1 MSSSFL
7 LAALTA
13 ACCLVAAAAGAET
26 FVVVESSAAD
36 VKVGAEIADGAS
48 ITVPDGA
55 RVVLVGSSGQVVAFA
70 GPFQGLPK
78 SSGSGAPQNR
88 VLDAVASLVATS
100 GTTVGVSRA
109 AGSTWRSGATK
120 TADDVFA
127 VDAGEGGDTCLY
139 DSSTARVIRDPSA
152 GSGEATITAMEGSA
166 KAAVAWSG
174 SMAYAPWPKEIPLA
188 DQASYLIEQAGRD
201 AAAVATLHLLQDDPA
216 MTGIQRV
223 VQLKESG
230 CDAQARLLLAIV
242 ARDSR

>member
-1 MSSSFL
+1 MSSRALRAVLSIVGC
-7 LAALTA
+7 LAAGT
-13 ACCLVAAAAGAET
+13 AGAET
-26 FVVVESSAAD
+26 FVVVESSATD
-36 VKVGAEIADGAS
+36 VKVGAEVADGAS
-48 ITVPDGA
+48 ITVPAGA
-55 RVVLVGSSGQVVAFA
+55 RVVLVGASGQVVALA
-70 GPFQGLPK
+70 GPFQGMPK
-78 SSGSGAPQNR
+78 AGGSGTPQNR

-109 AGSTWRSGATK
+109 TGSAWRADAVR

-127 VDAGEGGDTCLY
+127 IDAGDGGETCLY
-139 DSSTARVIRDPSA
+139 ELSTARVTRDPSV
-152 GSGEATITAMEGSA
+152 GPGDTTITAMEGSA
-166 KAAVAWSG
+166 KAVVAWSG
-174 SMAYAPWPKEIPLA
+174 PAAYAPWPKEVPLA

-201 AAAVATLHLLQDDPA
+201 AAAVATIHLLHEEPA